1 MSKARFPQR
10 LDIRDMPRDKSRSLG
25 ALRQGLCAS
34 FNYCRKYPAKMA
46 ILKEV
51 LKYTYNR
58 IVQFEKELEAQEASK
73 SPDEAKATQKAPVD
87 DPKQSGDST
96 QKAPEKGAE
105 KPESTTE
112 PTTESTTKPK

>member
-25 ALRQGLCAS
+25 ALRQALCAS
-34 FNYCRKYPAKMA
+34 FNYCRKYPTKMA

-58 IVQFEKELEAQEASK
+58 INEFEKELAAHEASK
-73 SPDEAKATQKAPVD
+73 STDSPESTEKAPVA

-96 QKAPEKGAE
+96 EKAPVQVAE
-105 KPESTTE
+105 QAE
-112 PTTESTTKPK
+112 PTPAKSKSTK